1 MPVRPIVARVVAL
14 VCCSLLAGGGIAV
27 AQVQPGARLRLTHP
41 CDQTGQ
47 PGAGGDRTGC
57 RSEGT
62 LVLWQGDTLTVASGQ
77 SITRYGVGAI
87 SRLQV
92 SRGTRSHRLAGA
104 GIGFLAGGGVA
115 AAVLY
120 TGGSTSQCDQSANQD
135 AMSTGECIG
144 LTALGGLAGAG
155 LGAIVGGF
163 FRTER
168 WEDVPLEQLRVS
180 LGPLA
185 GRRLGLAL
193 QLVF

>member
-1 MPVRPIVARVVAL
+1 MSVRPIVARVVAL
-14 VCCSLLAGGGIAV
+14 VCCASLAGGGAV
-27 AQVQPGARLRLTHP
+27 AQVHPGTRLRLTHP
-41 CDQTGQ
+41 CDQAGQ
-47 PGAGGDRTGC
+47 SGAGGDRAC

-77 SITRYGVGAI
+77 STTRYGVGAI

-92 SRGTRSHRLAGA
+92 SRGTRAHRLAGA
-104 GIGFLAGGGVA
+104 GVGFLVGGGVA
-115 AAVLY
+115 AALLY
-120 TGGSTSQCDQSANQD
+120 TGGSTSPCDQSANQD
-135 AMSTGECIG
+135 AMSSGECIG

-163 FRTER
+163 FRSER

-193 QLVF
+193 QVVF